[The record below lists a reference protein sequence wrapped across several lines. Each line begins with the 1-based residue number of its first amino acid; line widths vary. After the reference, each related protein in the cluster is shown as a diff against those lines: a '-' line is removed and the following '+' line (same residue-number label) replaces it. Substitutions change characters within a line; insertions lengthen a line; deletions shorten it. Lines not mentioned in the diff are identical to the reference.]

1 MIMKKTRNAS
11 FELLRI
17 ICMFMIVYYHL
28 FVKID
33 YMSVIKSPEYS
44 TILYPLHIAV
54 VCFVLISGY
63 FRIKLSCHK
72 LLKFLIQV
80 LFYNVLAYGIYVFL
94 SGGFSIKDFLFS
106 FLPFSHNQDLWFVRT
121 YLMLMLISP
130 ILNKYLDTTPPEKI
144 CMMFT
149 ILIFISMY
157 LGTFG
162 NDTSLKE
169 GKNITNFMT
178 IYFLGNELR
187 YKRFVPNISKKNI
200 LLMLILFNFIF
211 MSVVYFGYGTIF
223 VSKLRIISWDY
234 NSPLLIFNAVLF
246 FLLFEKFSFSS
257 SVVLKVA
264 TSVFPIYLI
273 HSNLQI
279 QGILWPF
286 LLKLFGSDSLWIK
299 YAFISIMIMMVCIAL
314 DKLFAPIYNAI
325 AKNIYRLFEKY
336 SFCEII

>member
-1 MIMKKTRNAS
+1 MKKTRNAS

-33 YMSVIKSPEYS
+33 YISVIQSPVYS

-72 LLKFLIQV
+72 LLNFLIQV

-94 SGGFSIKDFLFS
+94 SGEFTIKDFLFS

-130 ILNKYLDTTPPEKI
+130 ILNKYLDSTPPEKI
-144 CMMFT
+144 SMMFT

-162 NDTSLKE
+162 NDPSLKE

-178 IYFLGNELR
+178 IYFLGNEFR
-187 YKRFVPNISKKNI
+187 YKRLVPNISKKNI
-200 LLMLILFNFIF
+200 LLILILFNFF
-211 MSVVYFGYGTIF
+211 FVSVVYFGYGTIF

-234 NSPLLIFNAVLF
+234 NSPLLIFNAGLF
-246 FLLFEKFSFSS
+246 FLLFEKISFSS
-257 SVVLKVA
+257 SVVLKIA

-279 QGILWPF
+279 QRFLWPS
-286 LLKLFGSDSLWIK
+286 LQKLSDSDPLWIK
-299 YAFISIMIMMVCIAL
+299 YTFISIMIMMVCIAL

-336 SFCEII
+336 SFCKII

>member
-130 ILNKYLDTTPPEKI
+130 ILNKYLDTTPPRKDLYDVYDI
-144 CMMFT
+144 NFY
-149 ILIFISMY
+149 INVFR
-157 LGTFG
+157 
-162 NDTSLKE
+162 
-169 GKNITNFMT
+169 NI
-178 IYFLGNELR
+178 R
-187 YKRFVPNISKKNI
+187 
-200 LLMLILFNFIF
+200 
-211 MSVVYFGYGTIF
+211 
-223 VSKLRIISWDY
+223 
-234 NSPLLIFNAVLF
+234 
-246 FLLFEKFSFSS
+246 
-257 SVVLKVA
+257 
-264 TSVFPIYLI
+264 
-273 HSNLQI
+273 
-279 QGILWPF
+279 
-286 LLKLFGSDSLWIK
+286 
-299 YAFISIMIMMVCIAL
+299 
-314 DKLFAPIYNAI
+314 
-325 AKNIYRLFEKY
+325 
-336 SFCEII
+336 